1 MKGAADTMFTI
12 PGIESPLHVREA
24 APADRPQ
31 LVALINTAFSIEDFI
46 GGTRTDDENLA
57 EHMAKGSILMAED
70 GAGRLLAS
78 VYVERRGARGYMG
91 MLAVDPAHQGKGL
104 AHRLVEAAEER
115 FRRQGCEAVDIVVLN
130 LRPELLPIYRRFGY
144 VETGTQE
151 FHSTRPLRPGVE
163 CHCIVMSKPL

>member
-1 MKGAADTMFTI
+1 MFTI
-12 PGIESPLHVREA
+12 PGIESPLHLREA
-24 APADRPQ
+24 GSADRPR
-31 LVALINTAFSIEDFI
+31 LVTLINTAFSIESFI
-46 GGTRTDDENLA
+46 GGTRTDNENLA
-57 EHMAKGSILMAED
+57 EHMAKGSVLVAED

-104 AHRLVEAAEER
+104 AHRMVEAAEER

-163 CHCIVMSKPL
+163 CHCIVMSKQI